1 MLKGERWWGKSAV
14 SHDKFGKS
22 LRETFHPEIQKDLLA
37 LEEQEGP
44 VNFKFGVLYA
54 KDGQLTDD
62 EMFGNGVQNSV
73 QRVQNSAQTCGQKYG
88 ACSHNEK
95 EHWNSN
101 EFPVGGEG
109 SQHKREAYAREKKE
123 KPPSLPEELRSSS
136 TYDPIPDDLLCPLC
150 KDPMMDAAVILCYGA
165 SYCDECIRTALLEL
179 EEHTCPACHQAG
191 VSPDA
196 LVANNFLRQAVN
208 NFQNGTGYTKGLCKE
223 IQQQQSPP
231 PLVTVTLAALVT
243 ATKLSKSSCQ
253 SAVCWKRSSSS
264 KTTGTTMSSGP
275 PQEQSIPT
283 TVQKVI
289 Q

>member
-1 MLKGERWWGKSAV
+1 MLRMDSLQMMKCSAMVFKTLFKGFKTLLKPV
-14 SHDKFGKS
+14 DKNMEPVPIMKRSTGIPMSF
-22 LRETFHPEIQKDLLA
+22 LL
-37 LEEQEGP
+37 E
-44 VNFKFGVLYA
+44 V
-54 KDGQLTDD
+54 
-62 EMFGNGVQNSV
+62 
-73 QRVQNSAQTCGQKYG
+73 
-88 ACSHNEK
+88 
-95 EHWNSN
+95 
-101 EFPVGGEG
+101 
-109 SQHKREAYAREKKE
+109 
-123 KPPSLPEELRSSS
+123 
-136 TYDPIPDDLLCPLC
+136 
-150 KDPMMDAAVILCYGA
+150 KDPNTKG
-165 SYCDECIRTALLEL
+165 IRTALLEL

-253 SAVCWKRSSSS
+253 SAVWWKRSSSS

>member
-1 MLKGERWWGKSAV
+1 MLRSSRNQCAV

-22 LRETFHPEIQKDLLA
+22 PRETFHPEMQK
-37 LEEQEGP
+37 GP

-62 EMFGNGVQNSV
+62 EVFGDGVQNSV

-136 TYDPIPDDLLCPLC
+136 IYDPIPDDLLCPLC
-150 KDPMMDAAVILCYGA
+150 KDPMIDAAVILCCGA

-208 NFQNGTGYTKGLCKE
+208 NFQNGTGYRKGLCKD
-223 IQQQQSPP
+223 SAAA
-231 PLVTVTLAALVT
+231 VT
-243 ATKLSKSSCQ
+243 
-253 SAVCWKRSSSS
+253 
-264 KTTGTTMSSGP
+264 TTTCDCDTCCFGDCHQTF
-275 PQEQSIPT
+275 
-283 TVQKVI
+283 
-289 Q
+289 